1 MALGL
6 SVRLVASVTSALLVA
21 VLLLPGGAARAE
33 DDAVQL
39 LPRWKKGDKVVYEMA
54 RSRKKTLGDKA
65 PAAATSKADLEI
77 EVLEAREDGFAVTW
91 KTGELTFDT
100 PAAKGAEAIAQRIA
114 SPTSGLGVVFELDDH
129 ASIQRVRNWKE
140 VQEASRKTVDVIC
153 AEMERAGVDSK
164 VIAATRAQAA
174 ALCADEASVQS
185 LCTREA
191 QVFFMAIGAELQR
204 DRPIEFDDQLP
215 NPFGGAPFPC
225 KGRFSLA
232 GVDRKSGVA
241 TVDFA
246 QTLSPADTRRIME
259 ETLKALAQ
267 RTGREP
273 PDAEAL
279 KSLTI
284 EDSAQFAI
292 ELATGWPRTIT
303 HKRVTRAASASQE
316 DAMTFRRKSAPA
328 PGTAPAA
335 EFPDDENGDVL
346 RRMAQLGDDLSKP
359 RDVDYFF
366 VFPDEKRAA
375 EFAADVKKELG
386 LDAETEESE
395 ESGWDATVTKEM
407 IPTHEAITQLEQ
419 SLVRIAKARGGRPE
433 GWGCEPVV
441 KAK

>member
-1 MALGL
+1 MTSGP
-6 SVRLVASVTSALLVA
+6 SVRSVAPVTSALLAA
-21 VLLLPGGAARAE
+21 VLLLQGGAARAE

-39 LPRWKKGDKVVYEMA
+39 LPTWKKGDKAVYEMA
-54 RSRKKTLGDKA
+54 RSRRKTQGDKV
-65 PAAATSKADLEI
+65 PAAATCKAELEI
-77 EVLEAREDGFAVTW
+77 EVLESRDDGFAVTW
-91 KTGELTFDT
+91 RTGELIFDT

-114 SPTSGLGVVFELDDH
+114 SPTSGLGVVFELDAH

-140 VQEASRKTVDVIC
+140 VQEASKKTVDAIC

-164 VIAATRAQAA
+164 AIAAARAQAE
-174 ALCADEASVQS
+174 ALCADEASIRS

-204 DRPIEFDDQLP
+204 DRPVEFDDHLP

-241 TVDFA
+241 TVGFA
-246 QTLSPADTRRIME
+246 QTLVPADARRIME

-267 RTGREP
+267 RSGREP

-292 ELATGWPRTIT
+292 ELATGWPRTIS
-303 HKRVTRAASASQE
+303 HKRVTRIGTASQE
-316 DAMTFRRKSAPA
+316 DAMTFTRKSAPA
-328 PGTAPAA
+328 PVA
-335 EFPDDENGDVL
+335 EFPDDENGRVL
-346 RRMAQLGDDLSKP
+346 KRMAESGDDLSKP
-359 RDVDYFF
+359 RDVDFSF
-366 VFPDEKRAA
+366 VFPDE
-375 EFAADVKKELG
+375 EHAADFAEAVKKELS
-386 LDAETEESE
+386 LDAATEKGE
-395 ESGWDATVTKEM
+395 ESGRWDATVTKRM
-407 IPTHEAITQLEQ
+407 VPTHDGITQLE
-419 SLVRIAKARGGRPE
+419 LLLFALAKLYRGRAD
-433 GWGCEPVV
+433 GWGCVPVV